1 MWFLRKTTQKARM
14 LDFKHIWFLLHYELM
29 LASIQLYV
37 YSLTLKGHTMGE
49 PGFEGRGEATKEERP
64 SIKCQCY
71 GVPQNDRRKC
81 NFNLAKFNNNVHW
94 CFSSEKNV
102 SMYFFIICFW
112 MFLYHH
118 QSLPP
123 QKLRFLCFCDFF
135 LIQNMFVFHLLLNN
149 LVEIENW
156 RPESNFDP
164 RL

>member
-1 MWFLRKTTQKARM
+1 MCFLRKTTQKART
-14 LDFKHIWFLLHYELM
+14 LDFKHSF
-29 LASIQLYV
+29 
-37 YSLTLKGHTMGE
+37 TLWSYACKHTIIHVLSNSERPHSGE
-49 PGFEGRGEATKEERP
+49 PGFEGRREATKEERP
-64 SIKCQCY
+64 SIKYECY

-81 NFNLAKFNNNVHW
+81 NFNLAKFNNVHW

-112 MFLYHH
+112 MFLCHH

-135 LIQNMFVFHLLLNN
+135 LIQKMFVFQNLLLNN